1 MADKKVIEGTNI
13 TASQMK
19 EFWRLVDGGAINRL
33 KMQAFIEKHAEQHA
47 EQHGFIFTVDR
58 EIPFNPVTF
67 IGKGWK
73 MEEQDKRALSVTEID
88 FDKVSFETCLKTGES
103 GITGEEKLKRHT
115 KAKHVLADAK
125 IGQTLYEEEGQ
136 KTLEYFFEEK
146 AITWLELQG
155 TILRSPGG
163 RRYALYLYRS
173 DGRWD
178 WSYYWLDLD
187 RHADFPSLVLAS
199 T

>member
-33 KMQAFIEKHAEQHA
+33 KMQAFIEKHAEQH
-47 EQHGFIFTVDR
+47 GFIFAVDR

-103 GITGEEKLKRHT
+103 WITGEEKLKRHT

-125 IGQTLYEEEGQ
+125 IGQTLHEEEGQ
-136 KTLEYFFEEK
+136 KTLEYLYK
-146 AITWLELQG
+146 GKGITWFELQG
-155 TILRSPGG
+155 TILRSLHGH
-163 RRYALYLYRS
+163 RYSLCLCRY
-173 DGRWD
+173 DGRWR
-178 WSYYWLDLD
+178 WSYDWLDGD
-187 RHADFPSLVLAS
+187 RYADDPSLVLAS

>member
-13 TASQMK
+13 TASQMN

-33 KMQAFIEKHAEQHA
+33 KMQAFIEKHAEQR
-47 EQHGFIFTVDR
+47 GFILAVDR
-58 EIPFNPVTF
+58 EIPFNPTIF
-67 IGKGWK
+67 IGSGWK
-73 MEEQDKRALSVTEID
+73 IEEQDKGCLSVTEID

-103 GITGEEKLKRHT
+103 WITGEEKLKRHT

-136 KTLEYFFEEK
+136 KTLEYLYKEK
-146 AITWLELQG
+146 GITWFELQG
-155 TILRSPGG
+155 TILRSPDGY
-163 RRYALYLYRS
+163 RYALYLCRGG
-173 DGRWD
+173 GRWH
-178 WSYYWLDLD
+178 WRCSWLGND
-187 RHADFPSLVLAS
+187 RRGADPSLVLAS